1 MAGHIHESR
10 GVDKIGQT
18 IIINAGEAKYNNYA
32 IFDIKEKSGKN
43 IPEIDVKLIS
53 QLKKS

>member
-10 GVDKIGQT
+10 GIDHIGQT
-18 IIINAGEAKYNNYA
+18 IIVNAGEAKYGNHA
-32 IFDIKEKSGKN
+32 IFDIKEKSGKY
-43 IPEIDVKLIS
+43 IPEIDVELLS

>member
-10 GVDKIGQT
+10 GVDKIDQT
-18 IIINAGEAKYNNYA
+18 IVVNAGEAKYSNYA
-32 IFDIKEKSGKN
+32 IFDIKEKCGKK